1 MYFASICLYVYASLP
16 RPTFWMD
23 AAGFEPAGA
32 GGYRFEMK
40 NHLQP
45 WGPETSSA

>member
-1 MYFASICLYVYASLP
+1 MYVCLHLSL

-23 AAGFEPAGA
+23 AAGFEHLG

-45 WGPETSSA
+45 GGPETSSA